1 MVNELNGVNGVNE
14 LNSNPD
20 ILKIFIDDKDHLY
33 NCIKFFSPLYLDDKS
48 TGILSYSSKFKMK
61 EKKNKVFTELNKGM
75 FYINYYKKIDIDINI
90 FITHIGCPVGLD
102 SETAQH
108 SEMYLYINKD
118 HNDKLEKFLDEAS
131 IWYVDNILDTK
142 KESDKTT
149 IYLWDDYW
157 ETLEKRSIRPL
168 STIYLGGK
176 EVEIL
181 DNIKEF
187 FAEDTKKL
195 YNTLGIPYKHNILFH
210 GYPGTGKS
218 SLIFSLAS
226 ELKMD
231 IALLQFV
238 HDMDDVD
245 FMKAMRRIPDNTVLV
260 LEDIDVLFESRKKN
274 DDNKTGISFSGLLNS
289 LDGIC
294 HVDNQVIFMTTNCKM
309 VLDKALIRPGR
320 IDMDVEFKYSTK
332 EQIKQMFDKFLPKQT
347 DKFNAFYKEIKN
359 NKITTAILQQ
369 YLFGNIKC
377 DNILDTV
384 DDLKELCSNN
394 SYDFKKD
401 SLYT

>member
-1 MVNELNGVNGVNE
+1 MINGLENQLNELNKPNIV
-14 LNSNPD
+14 
-20 ILKIFIDDKDHLY
+20 KIFIDTNDHLY
-33 NCIKFFSPLYLDDKS
+33 NCIKFFSPLYLDSKS
-48 TGILSYSSKFKMK
+48 KGTLSYSSKFNMK
-61 EKKNKVFTELNKGM
+61 DKKNKLFTEINNGLYLIHYEDNDIYIYNKFVGS
-75 FYINYYKKIDIDINI
+75 
-90 FITHIGCPVGLD
+90 PVGLD
-102 SETAQH
+102 NESSQH
-108 SEMYLYINKD
+108 SEMYLYINRD
-118 HNDKLEKFLDEAS
+118 HIDKLKDYLNAAS
-131 IWYVDNILDTK
+131 KYYVDNILDTK
-142 KESDKTT
+142 KEQNKTT

-157 ETLEKRSIRPL
+157 ETLEKRSTRDL

-176 EVEIL
+176 ETTIL
-181 DNIKEF
+181 DNIKDF
-187 FAEDTKKL
+187 LSADTKQL

-231 IALLQFV
+231 IALLHFV
-238 HDMDDVD
+238 AEMDDVN
-245 FMKAMRRIPDNTVLV
+245 FMKAMRRIPDNTILV

-320 IDMDVEFKYSTK
+320 IDMDVEFTYSTK
-332 EQIKQMFDKFLPKQT
+332 VQIKQMFDKFLPNQSHR
-347 DKFNAFYKEIKN
+347 FNDFYKEIKN
-359 NKITTAILQQ
+359 HKLTTAILQQ

-377 DNILDTV
+377 DNILDTI
-384 DDLKELCSNN
+384 DELKEICSNN
-394 SYDFKKD
+394 NYEYKKE
-401 SLYT
+401 SIYT

>member
-1 MVNELNGVNGVNE
+1 MINGLENQLNELNKPNIV
-14 LNSNPD
+14 
-20 ILKIFIDDKDHLY
+20 KIFIDTNDHLY
-33 NCIKFFSPLYLDDKS
+33 NCIKFFSPLYLDSKS
-48 TGILSYSSKFKMK
+48 KGTLSYSSKFNMK
-61 EKKNKVFTELNKGM
+61 DKKNKLFTELNNGLYLIHYEDNDI
-75 FYINYYKKIDIDINI
+75 YIYNK
-90 FITHIGCPVGLD
+90 FVGSPVGLD
-102 SETAQH
+102 NETSQH
-108 SEMYLYINKD
+108 SEMYLYINRE
-118 HNDKLEKFLDEAS
+118 HIDKLKDYLNAAS
-131 IWYVDNILDTK
+131 KYYVDNILDTK
-142 KESDKTT
+142 KEQNKTT

-157 ETLEKRSIRPL
+157 ETLEKRSTRDL

-176 EVEIL
+176 ETKIL
-181 DNIKEF
+181 DNIKDF
-187 FAEDTKKL
+187 LSDDTKQL

-231 IALLQFV
+231 IALLHFV
-238 HDMDDVD
+238 AEMDDVN
-245 FMKAMRRIPDNTVLV
+245 FMKAMRRIPDNTILV

-320 IDMDVEFKYSTK
+320 IDMDVEFTYSTK
-332 EQIKQMFDKFLPKQT
+332 VQIKQMFDKFLPNQSHR
-347 DKFNAFYKEIKN
+347 FNDFYKEIKN
-359 NKITTAILQQ
+359 HKLTTAILQQ

-377 DNILDTV
+377 DNILDTI
-384 DDLKELCSNN
+384 DELKEICSNN
-394 SYDFKKD
+394 NYEYKKE
-401 SLYT
+401 SIYT

>member
-1 MVNELNGVNGVNE
+1 MINGLENQLNELNKPNIV
-14 LNSNPD
+14 
-20 ILKIFIDDKDHLY
+20 KIFIDTNDHLY
-33 NCIKFFSPLYLDDKS
+33 NCIKFFSPLYLDSKS
-48 TGILSYSSKFKMK
+48 KGTLSYSSKFNMK
-61 EKKNKVFTELNKGM
+61 DKKNKLFTEINNGLYLIHYEDNDIYIYNKFVGS
-75 FYINYYKKIDIDINI
+75 
-90 FITHIGCPVGLD
+90 PVGLD
-102 SETAQH
+102 NETSQH
-108 SEMYLYINKD
+108 SEMYLYINRE
-118 HNDKLEKFLDEAS
+118 HIDKLKDYLNAAS
-131 IWYVDNILDTK
+131 KYYVDNILDTK
-142 KESDKTT
+142 KEQNKTT

-157 ETLEKRSIRPL
+157 ETLEKRSTRDL

-176 EVEIL
+176 ETKIL
-181 DNIKEF
+181 DNIKDF
-187 FAEDTKKL
+187 LSDDTKQL

-231 IALLQFV
+231 IALLHFV
-238 HDMDDVD
+238 AEMDDVN
-245 FMKAMRRIPDNTVLV
+245 FMKAMRRIPDNTILV

-320 IDMDVEFKYSTK
+320 IDMDVEFTYSTK
-332 EQIKQMFDKFLPKQT
+332 VQIKQMFDKFLPNQSHR
-347 DKFNAFYKEIKN
+347 FNDFYKEIKN
-359 NKITTAILQQ
+359 HKLTTAILQQ

-377 DNILDTV
+377 DNILDTI
-384 DDLKELCSNN
+384 DELKEICSNN
-394 SYDFKKD
+394 NYEYKKE
-401 SLYT
+401 SIYT

>member
-1 MVNELNGVNGVNE
+1 MINGLENQLNELNKPNIV
-14 LNSNPD
+14 
-20 ILKIFIDDKDHLY
+20 KIFIDTNDHLY
-33 NCIKFFSPLYLDDKS
+33 NCIKFFSPLYLDSKS
-48 TGILSYSSKFKMK
+48 KGTLSYSSKFNMK
-61 EKKNKVFTELNKGM
+61 DKKNKLFTELNNGLYLIHYEDNDI
-75 FYINYYKKIDIDINI
+75 YIYNK
-90 FITHIGCPVGLD
+90 FVGSPVGLD
-102 SETAQH
+102 NETSQH
-108 SEMYLYINKD
+108 SEMYLYINRD
-118 HNDKLEKFLDEAS
+118 HIDKLKDYLNAAS
-131 IWYVDNILDTK
+131 KYYVDNILDTK
-142 KESDKTT
+142 KEQNKTT

-157 ETLEKRSIRPL
+157 ETLEKRSTRDL

-176 EVEIL
+176 ETKIL
-181 DNIKEF
+181 DNIKDF
-187 FAEDTKKL
+187 LSADTKQL

-231 IALLQFV
+231 IALLHFV
-238 HDMDDVD
+238 AEMDDVN
-245 FMKAMRRIPDNTVLV
+245 FMKAMRRIPDNTILV

-320 IDMDVEFKYSTK
+320 IDMDVEFTYSTK
-332 EQIKQMFDKFLPKQT
+332 VQIKQMFDKFLPNQSHR
-347 DKFNAFYKEIKN
+347 FNDFYKEIKN
-359 NKITTAILQQ
+359 HKLTTAILQQ

-377 DNILDTV
+377 DNILDTI
-384 DDLKELCSNN
+384 DELKEICSNN
-394 SYDFKKD
+394 NYEYKKE
-401 SLYT
+401 SIYT